1 MKRVLLTSL
10 LMLAAS
16 SAFAQQTAPPA
27 RPATTT
33 PPQGRPSA
41 PPPPSVSV
49 PITTTPAAAPSA
61 QTPAPRAMTPEQ
73 RDAAAVR
80 EAGIWQNIKLDLVL
94 TDNYTGSP
102 VKKTVTMIMS
112 SGRSGQIRTT
122 NQVGGFDVELNVDA
136 QVSTRNPGPGY
147 VGVPGSTG
155 PIQIYTSIT
164 VQYMPAPTPDT
175 SNRGPSKP
183 SGLHQSISFA
193 LVDGKPML
201 ISQSADPV
209 TDRKVTLEVT
219 ATVLK

>member
-10 LMLAAS
+10 FVLAAS

-27 RPATTT
+27 RPATT
-33 PPQGRPSA
+33 PPPAGRPSTT
-41 PPPPSVSV
+41 PPPGASV
-49 PITTTPAAAPSA
+49 PIQPTPGTPVAPVA
-61 QTPAPRAMTPEQ
+61 QTPAAPRAMTPEQ
-73 RDAAAVR
+73 RDAMAAR
-80 EAGIWQNIKLDLVL
+80 EAAIWQNIKLDLVL
-94 TDNYTGSP
+94 TDNYTGTP

-136 QVSTRNPGPGY
+136 QASTKINPPGF
-147 VGVPGSTG
+147 SG

-164 VQYMPAPTPDT
+164 VQYMPAPIPDT
-175 SNRGPSKP
+175 SSRGPSKP
-183 SGLHQSISFA
+183 SGLHQSIQFA
-193 LVDGKPML
+193 LLDGKPML

>member
-10 LMLAAS
+10 FVLAAS
-16 SAFAQQTAPPA
+16 SAFAQQTTPPA
-27 RPATTT
+27 RPATT
-33 PPQGRPSA
+33 PPSRPSTQ
-41 PPPPSVSV
+41 PPPGVSA
-49 PITTTPAAAPSA
+49 PITPTPGAAPSA

-73 RDAAAVR
+73 RDAAAAR

-94 TDNYTGSP
+94 TDNYTGTP

-136 QVSTRNPGPGY
+136 QASTKVNPPGF
-147 VGVPGSTG
+147 SG

-175 SNRGPSKP
+175 SSRGPSKP

-193 LVDGKPML
+193 LLDGKPML

>member
-10 LMLAAS
+10 FVLAAS

-27 RPATTT
+27 RPATT
-33 PPQGRPSA
+33 PPSSGRPSTTQPAPA
-41 PPPPSVSV
+41 PPSAQAPPSST
-49 PITTTPAAAPSA
+49 PIA
-61 QTPAPRAMTPEQ
+61 QTPAPKAVTPEQ
-73 RDAAAVR
+73 RDAQAAR

-136 QVSTRNPGPGY
+136 QASTRNNVPGY
-147 VGVPGSTG
+147 VGPV
-155 PIQIYTSIT
+155 QIYTSIT

>member
-10 LMLAAS
+10 FVLAAS

-33 PPQGRPSA
+33 PQGGRPSA

-73 RDAAAVR
+73 RDAAAAR
-80 EAGIWQNIKLDLVL
+80 EAAYWQNIKLDLVL
-94 TDNYTGSP
+94 TDNYTGTP

-112 SGRSGQIRTT
+112 SGRGGQIRTT

-136 QVSTRNPGPGY
+136 QASVRNNVPGY
-147 VGVPGSTG
+147 AG

>member
-1 MKRVLLTSL
+1 MKRLLLTSL
-10 LMLAAS
+10 FVLAAS

-27 RPATTT
+27 RPATT
-33 PPQGRPSA
+33 PPTSGRPSTTQPAPA
-41 PPPPSVSV
+41 PPGTVATPPG
-49 PITTTPAAAPSA
+49 
-61 QTPAPRAMTPEQ
+61 QTPYAPAPKAVTPEQ
-73 RDAAAVR
+73 REAMAAR

-136 QVSTRNPGPGY
+136 QASTRNNVPGY
-147 VGVPGSTG
+147 VGPV
-155 PIQIYTSIT
+155 QIYTSIT

-183 SGLHQSISFA
+183 AGLHQSISFA